1 MILALIAAL
10 QVSVAA
16 DSIPRVTLDEA
27 LRLATQLDPNYVE
40 AIGALENAEWSRRS
54 AYAVFIL
61 PSITAQSSLT
71 EFSTEFFNIGTGDL
85 ATTIVQASLELRY
98 DLFRWGGKFYDLNRA
113 RAEVGSASANEVAA
127 RFRSA
132 QQTEAAYYDVVAQRE
147 LRRVAEER
155 VGRAE
160 EQFSVARARVASG
173 AAVQTDSL
181 QLLLELTR
189 ARVELLRQRT
199 ALKIARVQLGRRI
212 GVAGPVDAVPLDS
225 LPARELPITEAEAVA
240 EAVAKGPTYQATIA
254 DENAANA
261 AFKSVRS
268 SYLPVVSLFGQLT
281 GFDETFFPT
290 ATTRAAYGFQVSFP
304 IWNDGQREIAMS
316 RARTNRDVARALR
329 RDTELGIRR
338 DAIQA
343 YEIYNTARASADLAA
358 VAVEVARENL
368 QVQNTRY
375 RGGATTTLDLLQA
388 QVSLAEADAALV
400 QARFAT
406 RLALAGLETILG
418 RRIFAE

>member
-27 LRLATQLDPNYVE
+27 LRLATQLDPNYVA
-40 AIGALENAEWSRRS
+40 AIGAVKNAEWSRRS

-71 EFSTEFFNIGTGDL
+71 EFSSEFFNIGTGGL
-85 ATTIVQASLELRY
+85 ATTIVQASLDLRY

-127 RFRSA
+127 RFQSA
-132 QQTEAAYYDVVAQRE
+132 QQTEAAYYDVVAQYE

-155 VGRAE
+155 VVRAE
-160 EQFSVARARVASG
+160 EQFSVARARVTSG

-240 EAVAKGPTYQATIA
+240 EAVAKGPTYQASIA
-254 DENAANA
+254 DENVANA

-338 DAIQA
+338 DVIQA
-343 YEIYNTARASADLAA
+343 YEIYNTARASADLAS
-358 VAVEVARENL
+358 VGVEVARENL

-406 RLALAGLETILG
+406 RLALAGLESILG
-418 RRIFAE
+418 RRMFAE

>member
-27 LRLATQLDPNYVE
+27 LRLATQLDPNYVA
-40 AIGALENAEWSRRS
+40 AIGAVENAEWRRRS

-71 EFSTEFFNIGTGDL
+71 EFSSEFFNIGTGDL
-85 ATTIVQASLELRY
+85 ATTIVQASLDLRY

-212 GVAGPVDAVPLDS
+212 GVAGPVDAVPLAS

-281 GFDETFFPT
+281 GFDETFFPN

-316 RARTNRDVARALR
+316 RARTDRDVARALR

-358 VAVEVARENL
+358 VGVEVARVNL

-406 RLALAGLETILG
+406 RLALAGLESILG